1 MPKRILFD
9 ELFIA
14 MHVPARLRDADGRAM
29 RRMLQQR
36 SWVRGLREVIRAYV
50 QQSAE
55 LRRLHVSVSRV
66 SIAREVVQFVGPGER
81 WMRLPGGRLLQP
93 GVGSEVRWPTG

>member
-1 MPKRILFD
+1 MPERVLFD
-9 ELFIA
+9 ELIISLTT
-14 MHVPARLRDADGRAM
+14 PARLRDADGRAM

-55 LRRLHVSVSRV
+55 LRRLHVSVSR
-66 SIAREVVQFVGPGER
+66 
-81 WMRLPGGRLLQP
+81 
-93 GVGSEVRWPTG
+93 